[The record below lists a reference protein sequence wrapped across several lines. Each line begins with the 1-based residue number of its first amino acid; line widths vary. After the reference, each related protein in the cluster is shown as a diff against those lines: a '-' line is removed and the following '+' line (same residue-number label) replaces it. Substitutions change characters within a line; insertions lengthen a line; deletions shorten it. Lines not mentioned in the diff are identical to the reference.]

1 MKDFR
6 INFTQSFE
14 ETLTFQG
21 NDEAEAEAEANLLSE
36 WGSGEVVIH
45 SITEE

>member
-21 NDEAEAEAEANLLSE
+21 KDEAEAEANLLAE

-45 SITEE
+45 SIAEE

>member
-1 MKDFR
+1 MKNYL
-6 INFTQSFE
+6 IHFTQSFE

-21 NDEAEAEAEANLLSE
+21 NDEAEAEANLLSE

>member
-1 MKDFR
+1 MKEYS
-6 INFTQSFE
+6 IYFTQSFE
-14 ETLTFQG
+14 ETRTFQG
-21 NDEAEAEAEANLLSE
+21 ENEEEAKANLLSE

>member
-21 NDEAEAEAEANLLSE
+21 KDEAEAEANLLSE